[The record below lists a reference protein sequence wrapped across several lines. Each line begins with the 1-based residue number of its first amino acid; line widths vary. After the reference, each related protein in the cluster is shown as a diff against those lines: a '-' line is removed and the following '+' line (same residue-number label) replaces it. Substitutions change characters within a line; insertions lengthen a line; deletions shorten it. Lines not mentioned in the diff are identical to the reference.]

1 MTRRTSALE
10 KFSGKLEILFV
21 NNRVII
27 MNLSCGRIKYKKLP
41 RGRQGSLFQ
50 VNIVISVIVNE
61 VIVDFSNELCNDVMS
76 V

>member
-10 KFSGKLEILFV
+10 KFSGKLEILFM
-21 NNRVII
+21 NNCVMK

-41 RGRQGSLFQ
+41 RGRRGSLFQ
-50 VNIVISVIVNE
+50 VNTVLSVNDVIVE
-61 VIVDFSNELCNDVMS
+61 FSNEVCNDVMS